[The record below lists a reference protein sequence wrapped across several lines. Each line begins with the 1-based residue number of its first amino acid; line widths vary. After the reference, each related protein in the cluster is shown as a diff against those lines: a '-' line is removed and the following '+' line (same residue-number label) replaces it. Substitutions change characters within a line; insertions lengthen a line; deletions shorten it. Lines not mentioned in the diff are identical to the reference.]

1 MTIEE
6 YKKEVNKNIES
17 LFNKANKEEKE
28 LLNNMIN
35 VINDLCEDKQELI
48 DYLKE
53 KKKEYTE
60 LYNKSCDII
69 DFDRYESLN
78 ILCEE
83 IVFKIEKE

>member
-35 VINDLCEDKQELI
+35 IINDQCEKEQELI
-48 DYLKE
+48 DYLK
-53 KKKEYTE
+53 KQKEQYSK
-60 LYNKSCDII
+60 LYDISCDVVA
-69 DFDRYESLN
+69 FDRYENLVIFCKE
-78 ILCEE
+78 ILS
-83 IVFKIEKE
+83 KIEKE

>member
-1 MTIEE
+1 MILDE
-6 YKKEVNKNIES
+6 YKKEVDKNITN
-17 LFNKANKEEKE
+17 LFNKANEEEKE

-35 VINDLCEDKQELI
+35 TINDLCEEKQELI

-83 IVFKIEKE
+83 ILSKIEKE